1 MMAAFW
7 LPLPHR
13 KRVFAGWDRLRQVPS
28 LIDGAPQ
35 IWRNSK
41 GGKRDF
47 RSRPLIWRECLQH
60 NKNLAPCSRGCGIL
74 RTSGLVANAP
84 LVGAVSRHTVHAPV
98 CALRRKGFTAR
109 DASSSPAASCFHT
122 SARAPALPFP
132 LILFLLKPVKKI
144 VAMILGRSIR
154 NWWQGLPAHKQE
166 LLKHSV
172 RKNKWRIV
180 LGVCGLTGLIV
191 TYLWLHYDT
200 SQITGRSR
208 LLVFSQRQ
216 LLELAAIEYESMLK
230 TYEGT
235 LVPET
240 DQAYHTVQFVFNH
253 LVEKNKDVP
262 GMSRIKWNINVV
274 QDAEI
279 NAFILPNGQVFVLTG
294 LLSAVADTDQLA
306 CILAHEMAHCLLAH
320 GAEHASFVQL
330 LDFLSLIILT
340 LIWAVFPR
348 DSLALLGQ
356 WIQSKLVKLASSD
369 RQQMLEGAQK
379 RELRY
384 MQSSVLYAVHVF
396 QTVLQEVGDR
406 GRRDWTAARCKG
418 MR

>member
-1 MMAAFW
+1 SFLFDCTFNR
-7 LPLPHR
+7 LPSPSALP
-13 KRVFAGWDRLRQVPS
+13 
-28 LIDGAPQ
+28 
-35 IWRNSK
+35 
-41 GGKRDF
+41 
-47 RSRPLIWRECLQH
+47 
-60 NKNLAPCSRGCGIL
+60 
-74 RTSGLVANAP
+74 
-84 LVGAVSRHTVHAPV
+84 
-98 CALRRKGFTAR
+98 
-109 DASSSPAASCFHT
+109 SSHVHT
-122 SARAPALPFP
+122 SDYL
-132 LILFLLKPVKKI
+132 V
-144 VAMILGRSIR
+144 SIR

-356 WIQSKLVKLASSD
+356 WIQSKLVKYMFSRPYSRKLETEADEIGLQLAAKACVD
-369 RQQMLEGAQK
+369 VRT
-379 RELRY
+379 
-384 MQSSVLYAVHVF
+384 SSVYWQQLELLKIVSGTSRTPEWFSTHPSNESRVEHLNQLIPQAVKLREVCGCPALPSIDPRLVF
-396 QTVLQEVGDR
+396 KLSLQELLKASKKSEGTSHADSGAELPLQDSDPR
-406 GRRDWTAARCKG
+406 AARLERMPVALPARMLQASTLSPK
-418 MR
+418 